1 MKKILNSVP
10 IHVLI
15 DMLEEVSEMIGLQ
28 VYTKTGMFLGTVN
41 NVVVNLEEGK
51 VDGVFV
57 GDTNP
62 LLVED
67 SKSVNIPFRWVDAI
81 GDIVLLR
88 YFPKRVSISKKE
100 KPAEQ

>member
-1 MKKILNSVP
+1 
-10 IHVLI
+10 
-15 DMLEEVSEMIGLQ
+15 MLEEVSEMIGLQ

-41 NVVVNLEEGK
+41 NVVMDLEEAK

-67 SKSVNIPFRWVDAI
+67 SRSVNIPYRWVNAV
-81 GDIVLLR
+81 GDIIILR
-88 YFPKRVSISKKE
+88 YFPKRVSVSRKE
-100 KPAEQ
+100 KKDA

>member
-1 MKKILNSVP
+1 
-10 IHVLI
+10 
-15 DMLEEVSEMIGLQ
+15 MLEEVSEMIGLQ

-41 NVVVNLEEGK
+41 NVVMDLEEAK

-67 SKSVNIPFRWVDAI
+67 SRSVNIPYRWVNAV
-81 GDIVLLR
+81 GDIIILR
-88 YFPKRVSISKKE
+88 YFPKRVSVSRKEKKE
-100 KPAEQ
+100 A